1 MIQIQ
6 PFENQDTDQIV
17 ELILTIQQKEF
28 FVPITINEQQD
39 LLNIPTFYQQ
49 GNGNFWVAKYEGN
62 VVGTI
67 ALIDCGENIGTI
79 RKMFVKKEFRG
90 KEFGIAQRLFD
101 ILLTTAQ
108 EAKMT
113 DVYLGTIERLQ
124 AAIRFY
130 ERNGFTL
137 IAKENLP
144 SVFPIMAVD
153 THFFEKKIME
163 KEVQIIEYQPLYK
176 DDFKR
181 INVEWI
187 AKFFVVE
194 PHDLEQLD
202 DPQAIIDNGGQIFL
216 ARMGDEIVGTS
227 ALIHD
232 GDDVYELAKMGV
244 TPKVQG
250 LGLGKKLCAISIE
263 EAKKRKAKVLY
274 LLSNR
279 GLTPAITMYISLG
292 FMEVPL
298 GGTLYER
305 TDIKMDY
312 KL

>member
-1 MIQIQ
+1 
-6 PFENQDTDQIV
+6 
-17 ELILTIQQKEF
+17 
-28 FVPITINEQQD
+28 
-39 LLNIPTFYQQ
+39 
-49 GNGNFWVAKYEGN
+49 
-62 VVGTI
+62 
-67 ALIDCGENIGTI
+67 
-79 RKMFVKKEFRG
+79 
-90 KEFGIAQRLFD
+90 
-101 ILLTTAQ
+101 
-108 EAKMT
+108 
-113 DVYLGTIERLQ
+113 
-124 AAIRFY
+124 
-130 ERNGFTL
+130 
-137 IAKENLP
+137 
-144 SVFPIMAVD
+144 
-153 THFFEKKIME
+153 ME
-163 KEVQIIEYQPLYK
+163 KTLQIIEYQEVYK
-176 DDFKR
+176 EDFKR

-216 ARMGDEIVGTS
+216 AKIDDEIVGTS

-244 TPKVQG
+244 TPKAQG
-250 LGLGKKLCAISIE
+250 LGLGKRLCAISIE

-279 GLTPAITMYISLG
+279 KLTPAITMYESLG
-292 FMEVPL
+292 FVEVPL

>member
-1 MIQIQ
+1 MKRKFDCH
-6 PFENQDTDQIV
+6 PDEGGNWV
-17 ELILTIQQKEF
+17 EFNISS
-28 FVPITINEQQD
+28 
-39 LLNIPTFYQQ
+39 LLRRDD
-49 GNGNFWVAKYEGN
+49 KS
-62 VVGTI
+62 
-67 ALIDCGENIGTI
+67 
-79 RKMFVKKEFRG
+79 
-90 KEFGIAQRLFD
+90 GIHKQRL
-101 ILLTTAQ
+101 
-108 EAKMT
+108 
-113 DVYLGTIERLQ
+113 
-124 AAIRFY
+124 
-130 ERNGFTL
+130 
-137 IAKENLP
+137 
-144 SVFPIMAVD
+144 
-153 THFFEKKIME
+153 IME

-216 ARMGDEIVGTS
+216 AKMGDEIVGTS

-244 TPKVQG
+244 NPKAQG

-279 GLTPAITMYISLG
+279 GLTPAITMYESLG
-292 FMEVPL
+292 FVEVPL